1 MSALGQFW
9 RGHVPLG
16 EAFWLWGILGGGVLN
31 LFATLAAVMLLT
43 SEAPAWAA
51 AGVFAAPIPAN
62 IALLVGV
69 WRSAGQPDIG
79 GDRRL
84 LARTVM
90 TGWIVLMCLL

>member
-1 MSALGQFW
+1 MGALHRFW
-9 RGHVPLG
+9 RGDVPLG

-31 LFATLAAVMLLT
+31 LFVTLAAVMMLT
-43 SEAPAWAA
+43 TGAPAWAA

-69 WRSAGQPDIG
+69 WRSAGQPGIG

-84 LARTVM
+84 LARAAM
-90 TGWIVLMCLL
+90 TGWIALMCLL